1 MEFRQEKMKEVMR
14 EAIAGF
20 IETESNR
27 DSMITITDISLS
39 PDFKRM
45 TIFVTVFPEHKE
57 QAALDFINRKKS
69 EAKKFLKKNRR
80 LSRIPFIE
88 FELDKGEKARQR
100 IDEISRNL

>member
-1 MEFRQEKMKEVMR
+1 MR

-27 DSMITITDISLS
+27 DSMITITNLSLS

-45 TIFVTVFPEHKE
+45 TVFVTVFPEHKE
-57 QAALDFINRKKS
+57 NAALDFINRKKS
-69 EAKKFLKKNRR
+69 DARNFLKKNGR
-80 LSRIPFIE
+80 LSRIPHIE

-100 IDEISRNL
+100 LDEISNEIKSEESSS